1 MKWRVFLTLLLAAA
15 MVGPAP
21 AGIFG
26 KKPTKPSP
34 TERVPE
40 LLSIL
45 KSDGDEN
52 KRLEAAQELRQYD
65 PLAFPQIVPSL
76 IAALQNDAKPSVRS
90 EAAQTL
96 GQIRPVLP
104 AVRPALEVARD
115 KDASMRVRFQAR
127 SSLLGIRWTT
137 TWHGNPSEPP
147 SQGKEPPLADPK
159 SKNVPPAIR
168 TQQPQP
174 MQDPGTGRLNP
185 VAAPNP
191 PPPATPQVQEQNP
204 QTRPAPASTTSS
216 TFRWMPLG
224 QSKKNGQTAEPP
236 LAPPTPEKVEKTII
250 PPTAVQKDQTGPDL
264 GPPPE

>member
-15 MVGPAP
+15 MAGPAP

-26 KKPTKPSP
+26 KKPSKPSP

-40 LLSIL
+40 LLGIL

-76 IAALQNDAKPSVRS
+76 IAALQTDAKPSVRS

-96 GQIRPVLP
+96 GQVRPVLP
-104 AVRPALEVARD
+104 AVRPALELARD
-115 KDASMRVRFQAR
+115 KDSSMRVRFQAR

-137 TWHGNPSEPP
+137 SWHGNPTEPA

-159 SKNVPPAIR
+159 GKNVPPPIR
-168 TQQPQP
+168 TQPQP
-174 MQDPGTGRLNP
+174 MQAPVNGRANP
-185 VAAPNP
+185 DAAPNSP
-191 PPPATPQVQEQNP
+191 PIATTQVQGQSA
-204 QTRPAPASTTSS
+204 PAKPTTASTTPSI
-216 TFRWMPLG
+216 FRLMPLG
-224 QSKKNGQTAEPP
+224 QPKPNGQTAEPP
-236 LAPPTPEKVEKTII
+236 LAPPVPEKVEKTII
-250 PPTAVQKDQTGPDL
+250 PPTPVQPGPTGPDL

>member
-1 MKWRVFLTLLLAAA
+1 MMWRVFLTLLLAAA
-15 MVGPAP
+15 MAGPAP

-40 LLSIL
+40 LLGIL

-76 IAALQNDAKPSVRS
+76 IAALQTDAKPSVRS

-96 GQIRPVLP
+96 GQVRPVLP
-104 AVRPALEVARD
+104 AVRPALELARD
-115 KDASMRVRFQAR
+115 KDSSMRVRFQAR

-147 SQGKEPPLADPK
+147 SQSKEPPVADPK
-159 SKNVPPAIR
+159 SKNVPPTIR
-168 TQQPQP
+168 TQQLQP
-174 MQDPGTGRLNP
+174 MPAP
-185 VAAPNP
+185 VNGQADTVTP
-191 PPPATPQVQEQNP
+191 PITPLPATPQVQAQNSP
-204 QTRPAPASTTSS
+204 MKPVPAATTSS

-224 QSKKNGQTAEPP
+224 SPKKTGQTSEPP
-236 LAPPTPEKVEKTII
+236 LAPPVPEKVEKTII
-250 PPTAVQKDQTGPDL
+250 PPTPVQPDQIGPDL
-264 GPPPE
+264 APPPE